1 VNVDD
6 LTVEVRDP
14 DLKRVG
20 QLVDVDLVGA
30 EFVLRHNEVGTWR
43 VNIHA
48 SSPIA
53 DTLRTPGYG
62 LIVTGPNGVIMSG
75 PTVSTSL
82 AQTDQDPDGTWTIT
96 GYDDSI
102 ILADRLAY
110 PTPATADVTAQTDAY
125 DVRDDV
131 AETVIKGYVDANL
144 VSGPA
149 VRQVSN
155 LTVATDE
162 GRGAEVYG
170 RARFDTLQELF
181 NGLAQTGGLGY
192 SIVQDGASL
201 VFDVY
206 EPQDRSGLVRL
217 DIDNGRL
224 SSADYQYEAP
234 LVTRAIVAGAGE
246 KEERLF
252 FEGTLT
258 QSTDA
263 ESLWGRRIERL
274 VDARSTQ
281 EVDEFEQESAEA
293 LIDDGKT
300 RVALTVT
307 PTDNV
312 TMLYGDDWGL
322 GDTITVTV
330 GSTIAT
336 AVVYTVALSVQTDGV
351 YLAAE
356 VGKPQPVALEGR
368 LLRASERTASRVGE
382 IERNTTGYGVVT
394 PFPGVQGG
402 TDGTQPTFSGEVFT
416 ATYTRFGDMIHFAY
430 SVDFTNITSFG
441 TGQYFMTLPYNARR
455 DYAFRDGRLMD
466 DDTGRRYHITGTV
479 SQGSNVMELWTTDI
493 SGQRLYDFAFT
504 NSEPVT
510 LTTSDSFSI
519 AGTYELE
526 Q

>member
-1 VNVDD
+1 VRVDD
-6 LTVEVRDP
+6 LTVEVRDA

-20 QLVDVDLVGA
+20 QLVDVDIVGA

-43 VNIHA
+43 VSLHA
-48 SSPIA
+48 SSAMA
-53 DTLRTPGYG
+53 DLLRTPGYG

-75 PTVSTSL
+75 PTATTKL
-82 AQTDQDPDGTWTIT
+82 NQTEDDPDGTWVIE

-110 PTPATADVTAQTDAY
+110 PTPASADVTAQTTAVDL
-125 DVRDDV
+125 RDDV
-131 AETVIKGYVDANL
+131 AETVIKGYIDANL

-149 VRQVSN
+149 VRQVAN
-155 LTVATDE
+155 LTVATDQA
-162 GRGAEVYG
+162 RGSNVIG
-170 RARFDTLQELF
+170 RARFETLQELL

-192 SIVQDGASL
+192 RIEQVGSSL

-206 EPQDRSGLVRL
+206 EPVDRSALVRL

-224 SSADYQYEAP
+224 SSAEYLVEAP
-234 LVTRAIVAGAGE
+234 LVTRAIIAGAGE
-246 KEERLF
+246 QEERLF
-252 FEGTLT
+252 FEGTLSE
-258 QSTDA
+258 STAA
-263 ESLWGRRIERL
+263 ETLWGRRIERL
-274 VDARSTQ
+274 VDARTTQ
-281 EVDEFEQESAEA
+281 NADEFEQEAAET

-307 PTDNV
+307 PTDNL
-312 TMLYGDDWGL
+312 TMLYGQDWGL
-322 GDTITVTV
+322 GDTITVTI

-336 AVVYTVALSVQTDGV
+336 AVVYTVALSIQTDGV

-356 VGKPQPVALEGR
+356 VGKPQPTQLEGR
-368 LLRASERTASRVGE
+368 LLKTAEATTRRVGE

-402 TDGTQPTFSGEVFT
+402 TDGTQPTFSGPVFT

-455 DYAFRDGRLMD
+455 PYTFGGGSLTDDSGGTIYSIIGRVDAGSDVMTLWYIKSNGETEAFE
-466 DDTGRRYHITGTV
+466 YNKPI
-479 SQGSNVMELWTTDI
+479 
-493 SGQRLYDFAFT
+493 
-504 NSEPVT
+504 T
-510 LTTSDSFSI
+510 LTTADSFDI
-519 AGTYELE
+519 TGTYELE